1 MTSEID
7 HNALGARYL
16 QQPERFPAW
25 GEGEP
30 FGSIDLGMTVCG
42 TDFLVSGLSE
52 QQERMIQKLWP
63 NFLGG
68 HDGQATESTTLSIHR
83 APDATFKKLERWV
96 YELDFDYQPTSLRM
110 VGLDLMA
117 RLELQPSLRAALWI
131 ATETPCTPFAFD
143 TFHGAFENFLRV
155 VVAYAALRQGGA
167 LVHSAGVVAEHG
179 DDAWLFVGHSGAGK
193 STVSQLGAD
202 SGRTVL
208 SDDLNPIL
216 PSGHDDDYDID
227 VVGSPFLGD
236 LGSRSPARHTL
247 SGIYRLEQGMEDAVR
262 PMGPAE
268 MLASLMAC
276 SPYVNLDPH
285 RREALGSN
293 LVSLATR
300 LPTHVL
306 TFRRE
311 GAFWPLLE
319 RRVLAQ
325 P

>member
-1 MTSEID
+1 
-7 HNALGARYL
+7 
-16 QQPERFPAW
+16 
-25 GEGEP
+25 
-30 FGSIDLGMTVCG
+30 
-42 TDFLVSGLSE
+42 
-52 QQERMIQKLWP
+52 
-63 NFLGG
+63 
-68 HDGQATESTTLSIHR
+68 
-83 APDATFKKLERWV
+83 
-96 YELDFDYQPTSLRM
+96 M
-110 VGLDLMA
+110 VGLDLIA

-131 ATETPCTPFAFD
+131 ATEAPD

-155 VVAYAALRQGGA
+155 IVAYAALRRGGA
-167 LVHSAGVVAEHG
+167 LVHSAAVVAEQG
-179 DDAWLFVGHSGAGK
+179 DDTWLFIGHSGAGK

-208 SDDLNPIL
+208 SDDLNSIL
-216 PSGHDDDYDID
+216 PSGHDDDGNID

-236 LGSRSPARHTL
+236 LGARSPARHTL

-276 SPYVNLDPH
+276 SPYLNLDP
-285 RREALGSN
+285 RRLKALSSN

-300 LPTHVL
+300 LPAHVL

-319 RRVLAQ
+319 RRALAQ